1 MASTNT
7 NVVVRLLK
15 KEVDSWRPF
24 LDALR
29 EDDREVARK
38 LLARCWKYVEAIES
52 SGKPYLVEP
61 FFLSVLLVQ
70 EERITAL
77 ESELEH
83 LRKELEAWRQKSKAG
98 S

>member
-1 MASTNT
+1 MATADT
-7 NVVVRLLK
+7 AVAIRLLK

-29 EDDREVARK
+29 EDDRDVARK

-70 EERITAL
+70 EERIAAL
-77 ESELEH
+77 ESELEK
-83 LRKELEAWRQKSKAG
+83 LRKEMEVRSSKAG

>member
-1 MASTNT
+1 MATANT
-7 NVVVRLLK
+7 NVVIRLLK
-15 KEVDSWRPF
+15 KELDSWRPF

-70 EERITAL
+70 EERIAAL

-83 LRKELEAWRQKSKAG
+83 LGKELEAWKPKSRVG